1 MYLSSDTPVSTALYW
16 QIEAADSG
24 IERKTGM
31 KIDGLDKKRGFFDR
45 RWVLIAGVSAVM
57 AAEAMTL
64 SAWGEE
70 GARVNVRAEEENS
83 LETEEGV
90 SGNTAET
97 ESSVETAKIITVEYD
112 NLRQLLLDGNLDLR
126 QANDSYESTKKNY
139 QELMEQMREQQA
151 YMKFLADKY
160 EDTEDGA
167 TYSMNAGI
175 LGGQA
180 SMLSKRIEAIN
191 RKTQTLTVEDNTDSY
206 TMAAQ
211 SVMNSYNQMAL
222 NVKAKEKSV
231 QAKEAAYEAMVKR
244 QSVGAATA
252 AEVMEA
258 ADQLSSEQNLLGS
271 YRQQEAQLRFRL
283 LAMLGL
289 EDQEG
294 VMIGTIPD
302 PDLAEIDQ
310 VNFEEDKQRAINN
323 SSTVQSV
330 RHSRAGSTAEISRK
344 SDQETE
350 AVGNAEAEFLEA
362 YQKLQAGKLEYQAA
376 KDSYES
382 AKISYDSLQKKRQA
396 GMVSQTEYLEEEAS
410 YLEALAKRGI
420 ASMNLTQTLE
430 DYQWLV
436 KGTEST
442 RR

>member
-1 MYLSSDTPVSTALYW
+1 
-16 QIEAADSG
+16 
-24 IERKTGM
+24 
-31 KIDGLDKKRGFFDR
+31 
-45 RWVLIAGVSAVM
+45 
-57 AAEAMTL
+57 
-64 SAWGEE
+64 
-70 GARVNVRAEEENS
+70 
-83 LETEEGV
+83 
-90 SGNTAET
+90 
-97 ESSVETAKIITVEYD
+97 
-112 NLRQLLLDGNLDLR
+112 
-126 QANDSYESTKKNY
+126 
-139 QELMEQMREQQA
+139 
-151 YMKFLADKY
+151 MKFLADKY

-191 RKTQTLTVEDNTDSY
+191 RKTQTLTVEENTDSY

-323 SSTVQSV
+323 SSAVQSV

>member
-1 MYLSSDTPVSTALYW
+1 
-16 QIEAADSG
+16 
-24 IERKTGM
+24 
-31 KIDGLDKKRGFFDR
+31 
-45 RWVLIAGVSAVM
+45 
-57 AAEAMTL
+57 
-64 SAWGEE
+64 
-70 GARVNVRAEEENS
+70 
-83 LETEEGV
+83 
-90 SGNTAET
+90 
-97 ESSVETAKIITVEYD
+97 
-112 NLRQLLLDGNLDLR
+112 
-126 QANDSYESTKKNY
+126 
-139 QELMEQMREQQA
+139 
-151 YMKFLADKY
+151 
-160 EDTEDGA
+160 
-167 TYSMNAGI
+167 
-175 LGGQA
+175 
-180 SMLSKRIEAIN
+180 MLSKRIEAIN

-211 SVMNSYNQMAL
+211 SLMNSYNQMAL

>member
-1 MYLSSDTPVSTALYW
+1 M
-16 QIEAADSG
+16 
-24 IERKTGM
+24 
-31 KIDGLDKKRGFFDR
+31 
-45 RWVLIAGVSAVM
+45 IAGVSAVM

-70 GARVNVRAEEENS
+70 SARVDVHAEEENS

-90 SGNTAET
+90 SGNTAEA
-97 ESSVETAKIITVEYD
+97 ESAVEAGTIITVEYD

-362 YQKLQAGKLEYQAA
+362 YQKLGDLE
-376 KDSYES
+376 KCRE
-382 AKISYDSLQKKRQA
+382 
-396 GMVSQTEYLEEEAS
+396 LEETIDE
-410 YLEALAKRGI
+410 EKEGRREMGMEI
-420 ASMNLTQTLE
+420 A
-430 DYQWLV
+430 D
-436 KGTEST
+436 GG
-442 RR
+442 

>member
-1 MYLSSDTPVSTALYW
+1 M
-16 QIEAADSG
+16 
-24 IERKTGM
+24 
-31 KIDGLDKKRGFFDR
+31 
-45 RWVLIAGVSAVM
+45 IAGVSAVM

-70 GARVNVRAEEENS
+70 SARVDVHAEEENS

-90 SGNTAET
+90 SGNTAEA
-97 ESSVETAKIITVEYD
+97 ESAVEAGTIITVEYD